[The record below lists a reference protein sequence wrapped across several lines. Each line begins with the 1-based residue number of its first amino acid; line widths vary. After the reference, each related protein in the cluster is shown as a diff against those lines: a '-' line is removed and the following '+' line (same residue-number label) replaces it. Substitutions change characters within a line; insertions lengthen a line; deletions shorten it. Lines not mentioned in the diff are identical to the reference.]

1 MHISKVLICLA
12 LPLILVSC
20 GGGGGGSNND
30 PVKPMNTAPVF
41 VGVTDCAVD
50 EGVSEITTIKA
61 SDAQGDSITFSIN
74 GDDAGQM
81 NINSSTGL
89 LSFNSPPDYENP
101 LDANSDNVYVIN
113 IVASDGSLSSSIGIS
128 ITVNDVMETSQLQI
142 ELEADKYEISAY
154 SQVSVSWTSANAES
168 CTMKVGDD
176 DFLSISKTGSKLF
189 YFSTP
194 GIKPILITC
203 QNSELS
209 KDSQIDINVTNINL
223 KDLPDK
229 ISLFKEG

>member
-1 MHISKVLICLA
+1 MHISKVLICLS
-12 LPLILVSC
+12 LLLILVSC
-20 GGGGGGSNND
+20 GGGGGGSSND

-41 VGVTDCAVD
+41 VGVTDYAVD

-142 ELEADKYEISAY
+142 ELEANKYEISAY
-154 SQVSVSWTSANAES
+154 SQVSVSWTSVNAES

>member
-1 MHISKVLICLA
+1 MHISKVLICLS

-41 VGVTDCAVD
+41 VGVTDYAVD

-142 ELEADKYEISAY
+142 ELEANKYEISAY

-168 CTMKVGDD
+168 CTMKVSDD

>member
-1 MHISKVLICLA
+1 MHISKVLICLS

-20 GGGGGGSNND
+20 GGGGGGSSND

-41 VGVTDCAVD
+41 VGVTDYAVD

-61 SDAQGDSITFSIN
+61 SDAQGDSVTFSIN

-101 LDANSDNVYVIN
+101 LDANSDNVYIIN

-142 ELEADKYEISAY
+142 ELEANKYEISAY

>member
-41 VGVTDCAVD
+41 GGVTDYAVD

>member
-1 MHISKVLICLA
+1 MHISKVLICLS

-41 VGVTDCAVD
+41 VGVTDYAVD

-142 ELEADKYEISAY
+142 ELEANKYEISAY
-154 SQVSVSWTSANAES
+154 SQVSVSWTSTNAES